1 MDSAADFIVIGGGP
15 AGSTVA
21 SQLANSP
28 KHPKVLLLEAGG
40 LNAEHDLRVD
50 GQRWLTFQNK
60 HMNWGY
66 KTTPQE
72 HCNNREIDYS
82 RGRGMGGSSAIN
94 FGVYTVGARDDYE
107 EWARVVGDDAF
118 RWEQI
123 QSRFKALETFHGDL
137 PAGVDAKYAAPRA
150 EDHGSSGSLHVGFA
164 SEWEKDL
171 PPLLDVFEQEG
182 FPFNP
187 DHNSGN
193 PIGMS
198 VLINSA
204 YKGVRSTAADLLK
217 PKPENLTIVTDA
229 PVQRLVFDGNKAVG
243 VESNGKKYLASK
255 EVIMCAGSL
264 EGPRILMHS
273 GIGPAQQLEK
283 FNIPVKLDVPSI
295 GQGLRDHTFVP
306 IVNTRV
312 ENSTQRREFYGDE
325 KAMAEALEQ
334 WKKDGSGPWSRFACE
349 LGIGWFKL
357 DKVTSSEEFQTL
369 PEEEKKYLLQ
379 ETVPHY
385 EILTHFPIHWFI
397 PDFAKEA
404 LNYSCLLVFMFNAQ
418 GRGEVT
424 LQSSDPNVPL
434 LFDPKFLSHPFDRRV
449 AIESLRDA
457 FRIAKS
463 DGYTKDN
470 VMELAGPKSDSDE
483 DLLEYW
489 KQNISS
495 SWHMTGTIKMGKKG
509 DTDAAVD
516 NDFRFMGIDGL
527 RVADMSVVPV
537 LANCHVQAV
546 AYVTGATCAEKL
558 IKEYDLA

>member
-1 MDSAADFIVIGGGP
+1 METYVIQYTTKQYLTNVCKDF
-15 AGSTVA
+15 
-21 SQLANSP
+21 
-28 KHPKVLLLEAGG
+28 
-40 LNAEHDLRVD
+40 
-50 GQRWLTFQNK
+50 
-60 HMNWGY
+60 
-66 KTTPQE
+66 
-72 HCNNREIDYS
+72 
-82 RGRGMGGSSAIN
+82 
-94 FGVYTVGARDDYE
+94 
-107 EWARVVGDDAF
+107 
-118 RWEQI
+118 
-123 QSRFKALETFHGDL
+123 
-137 PAGVDAKYAAPRA
+137 
-150 EDHGSSGSLHVGFA
+150 
-164 SEWEKDL
+164 
-171 PPLLDVFEQEG
+171 
-182 FPFNP
+182 
-187 DHNSGN
+187 
-193 PIGMS
+193 
-198 VLINSA
+198 
-204 YKGVRSTAADLLK
+204 
-217 PKPENLTIVTDA
+217 
-229 PVQRLVFDGNKAVG
+229 
-243 VESNGKKYLASK
+243 ASK

-273 GIGPAQQLEK
+273 GIGPTQQLEK
-283 FNIPVKLDVPSI
+283 FNIPVKLNVPVI

-357 DKVTSSEEFQTL
+357 DKLTSSEEFQKL
-369 PEEEKKYLLQ
+369 PEEEQKYLLQ

-404 LNYSCLLVFMFNAQ
+404 LNYSCLLVFLFNAQ
-418 GRGEVT
+418 ARGEVT

-457 FRIAKS
+457 FRVAKS
-463 DGYTKDN
+463 EGYTKDN

-537 LANCHVQAV
+537 LASCHVQAV

-558 IKEYDLA
+558 IKEYGLA

>member
-1 MDSAADFIVIGGGP
+1 
-15 AGSTVA
+15 
-21 SQLANSP
+21 
-28 KHPKVLLLEAGG
+28 
-40 LNAEHDLRVD
+40 
-50 GQRWLTFQNK
+50 
-60 HMNWGY
+60 
-66 KTTPQE
+66 
-72 HCNNREIDYS
+72 
-82 RGRGMGGSSAIN
+82 
-94 FGVYTVGARDDYE
+94 
-107 EWARVVGDDAF
+107 
-118 RWEQI
+118 
-123 QSRFKALETFHGDL
+123 
-137 PAGVDAKYAAPRA
+137 
-150 EDHGSSGSLHVGFA
+150 
-164 SEWEKDL
+164 
-171 PPLLDVFEQEG
+171 
-182 FPFNP
+182 
-187 DHNSGN
+187 
-193 PIGMS
+193 
-198 VLINSA
+198 
-204 YKGVRSTAADLLK
+204 
-217 PKPENLTIVTDA
+217 
-229 PVQRLVFDGNKAVG
+229 
-243 VESNGKKYLASK
+243 
-255 EVIMCAGSL
+255 MCAGSL

-357 DKVTSSEEFQTL
+357 DKVTSSEEFQKL